1 MQIVARVTDENQEDV
16 GGEWGG
22 EEETNDENHKGG
34 DQFKRS
40 EEFHKDIKEQE
51 EYEQDEEAHGK
62 ESLAGNFDDSSAKGS
77 LGEHVYIM
85 AKGTDEADVDVFE
98 HKESNEV
105 GKAIVNEGAEDEL
118 ERDISERN
126 GKLQGNIHSVNESQR
141 NGETDCALANHF
153 VNVMTRDDE
162 HQTLLSELKEEDVNF
177 VGKSGTSSF
186 SFKCDERAEK
196 RREFYSKLE
205 ERLRAKEVEK
215 NQMQAKTQEEMEMEM
230 RHLRKSLTFKA
241 SPMPNFYQE
250 SPVVKT
256 AVKKTQLT
264 RPKSPKLATARR
276 MSVSGAEMGGNGV
289 QSQRMRLEMLEQIE
303 RYRTSSATP
312 AVKEFEHPSPPPGSV
327 NQELPSSSSEE
338 TLPTLPTVISEEE
351 SLSLP
356 GAQDEESAPPPSTSS
371 AVTETAS
378 PSSSAANDVPEQS
391 LPASETLSPTPN
403 TIPKVSDEYTK
414 SLPLQSAAVPAEE
427 QAGGNITVGL
437 IGLVGGVLVGVAVLL
452 NLPTDLAATAN
463 SSNAVVDTTPEGE
476 KQQNYSSQA
485 KDSERSTIPENDQV

>member
-1 MQIVARVTDENQEDV
+1 DVRPGTSLVPSLSLWQQIPNIESECSRSILADSMVSAPSDQFYARIDSQPDCNSHKH
-16 GGEWGG
+16 G
-22 EEETNDENHKGG
+22 EEQPQISSHR
-34 DQFKRS
+34 Q
-40 EEFHKDIKEQE
+40 
-51 EYEQDEEAHGK
+51 
-62 ESLAGNFDDSSAKGS
+62 LSSAKTASDVDQTSRSNEDMPLSCSEIDIES
-77 LGEHVYIM
+77 LPGNGCPYPSSPDSQCSVKIS
-85 AKGTDEADVDVFE
+85 KGTTFHAMYEQE
-98 HKESNEV
+98 
-105 GKAIVNEGAEDEL
+105 
-118 ERDISERN
+118 ISSTQSMSISRN
-126 GKLQGNIHSVNESQR
+126 
-141 NGETDCALANHF
+141 
-153 VNVMTRDDE
+153 
-162 HQTLLSELKEEDVNF
+162 
-177 VGKSGTSSF
+177 F

-276 MSVSGAEMGGNGV
+276 MSVSGAEMGGNE
-289 QSQRMRLEMLEQIE
+289 SQRMRLEMLEQIE

-312 AVKEFEHPSPPPGSV
+312 AVKEFEPPSPPPGSV

-338 TLPTLPTVISEEE
+338 ALPTLPTVISEEE

-414 SLPLQSAAVPAEE
+414 SLPPQSAAVPAEE

-485 KDSERSTIPENDQV
+485 KDSERSTISENDQV

>member
-1 MQIVARVTDENQEDV
+1 
-16 GGEWGG
+16 
-22 EEETNDENHKGG
+22 
-34 DQFKRS
+34 
-40 EEFHKDIKEQE
+40 
-51 EYEQDEEAHGK
+51 
-62 ESLAGNFDDSSAKGS
+62 
-77 LGEHVYIM
+77 M

-141 NGETDCALANHF
+141 NGETDHALANHF

-177 VGKSGTSSF
+177 VGKSGVEDSALATSKSDGTSSF

-276 MSVSGAEMGGNGV
+276 MSVSGAEMGGNE
-289 QSQRMRLEMLEQIE
+289 SQRMRLEMLEQIE

-312 AVKEFEHPSPPPGSV
+312 AVKEFEPPSPPPGSI

-338 TLPTLPTVISEEE
+338 ALPTLPTVISEEE

-414 SLPLQSAAVPAEE
+414 SLPPQSAAVPAEE

-476 KQQNYSSQA
+476 KQQNYLSQA